1 MSEERITR
9 VTLEEARKMKGK
21 TDWARVDALSDE
33 DIERAVA
40 EDPDAPPFWTDED
53 WANAQRVD
61 PQKHTAVWLDRDIV
75 DRFKEQGPHFQAR
88 INAALR
94 AFLDARKRDAE
105 ETADKALPEAS
116 S

>member
-9 VTLEEARKMKGK
+9 VTLEEARKMKGQ
-21 TDWARVDALSDE
+21 TDWARLDAMTDE

-53 WANAQRVD
+53 WANAQIVD
-61 PQKHTAVWLDRDIV
+61 PHKHTPVWLDRDIV
-75 DRFKEQGPHFQAR
+75 AWFKEQGPHFQGR
-88 INAALR
+88 INQALR
-94 AFLDARKRDAE
+94 EYVDARRQRTGE
-105 ETADKALPEAS
+105 PSDKAPPETS

>member
-1 MSEERITR
+1 
-9 VTLEEARKMKGK
+9 MKGQ
-21 TDWARVDALSDE
+21 TDWARLDAMTDE

-61 PQKHTAVWLDRDIV
+61 PQNHTAVWLDRDIV
-75 DRFKEQGPHFQAR
+75 DWFKDQGPHFQNR
-88 INAALR
+88 INKALR
-94 AFLDARKRDAE
+94 EHIDARKQRAHE
-105 ETADKALPEAS
+105 SPDKALPGAS

>member
-1 MSEERITR
+1 MTEERITR
-9 VTLEEARKMKGK
+9 VTLEEARKMKGQ
-21 TDWARVDALSDE
+21 TDWARLDAMTDE

-61 PQKHTAVWLDRDIV
+61 PDTHTAVWLDRDIV
-75 DRFKEQGPHFQAR
+75 AWFKEQGPHFQGR
-88 INAALR
+88 INEALR
-94 AFLDARKRDAE
+94 EFIDARKQC
-105 ETADKALPEAS
+105 TDKIPDRALPEPS

>member
-9 VTLEEARKMKGK
+9 VTLEQARKMKGQ
-21 TDWARVDALSDE
+21 TDWARLDAMTDE

-53 WANAQRVD
+53 WANAQVVN
-61 PQKHTAVWLDRDIV
+61 PQKHAMVWLDRDIV
-75 DRFKEQGPHFQAR
+75 EWFKEQGPHFQGR
-88 INAALR
+88 INNVLR
-94 AFLDARKRDAE
+94 AYIDAHKQKAG
-105 ETADKALPEAS
+105 ETSDKALPEIS

>member
-9 VTLEEARKMKGK
+9 VTLENARKIKGQ
-21 TDWARVDALSDE
+21 TDWARVDALTDE

-53 WANAQRVD
+53 WANAQAVD
-61 PQKHTAVWLDRDIV
+61 PRKHTAVWLDRDIV
-75 DRFKEQGPHFQAR
+75 DWFKEQGPGFQGR

-94 AFLDARKRDAE
+94 DFIDARKRESEKAC
-105 ETADKALPEAS
+105 DKAPAKTS

>member
-1 MSEERITR
+1 MNEERITR
-9 VTLEEARKMKGK
+9 VTLAQARRMKDQ
-21 TDWARVDALSDE
+21 TDWARIDALTDE

-53 WANAQRVD
+53 WANAQAVD
-61 PQKHTAVWLDRDIV
+61 RHKHTAVWLARDVV
-75 DRFKEQGPHFQAR
+75 DWFKRQGPQFQDR

-94 AFLDARKRDAE
+94 AFIDARKRDAG
-105 ETADKALPEAS
+105 ETRGKAPPDAS

>member
-1 MSEERITR
+1 MTEERITR
-9 VTLEEARKMKGK
+9 VTLEEARKIKGL
-21 TDWARVDALSDE
+21 TDWTRLDAMTE
-33 DIERAVA
+33 EEIERNAA
-40 EDPDAPPFWTDED
+40 EDPDNPPWTDED

-75 DRFKEQGPHFQAR
+75 AWFKDQGPHFQGY

-94 AFLDARKRDAE
+94 AFIDARKRGAE
-105 ETADKALPEAS
+105 ETADKALPETS